1 MKNIRKLVKKIYWD
15 ILHSIAFYPVL
26 ISFVFCLLA
35 IVSISSESLEIIAQL
50 KSSIPYLFI
59 EDYETARTILATL
72 FGGVLSLT
80 VFSFTMVMV
89 VLGQASSNFSPRLL
103 PGLISN
109 KRHQIILGFYI
120 GTLTYV
126 IITLISLGAYG
137 MDSRSLGLST
147 MVAAFFSVL
156 CVGLFVYFI
165 HSISRAIQIHNIITL
180 IYKASDRCLDRI
192 IRKQEESSKITV
204 TEERLEWQV
213 IPVDRSG
220 FYRGFDHS
228 LLPKSLKKQENQI
241 EITAY
246 TSKHIWEGQ
255 DIFRI
260 KGPVTEDEKQSLLFS
275 LMIASDRHE
284 DDSAMGGL
292 VKLMEVAVKALSPG
306 INDPGT
312 AIDSISKIAKLIRKM
327 FRIPS
332 VIVTEVREHALLLI
346 ENQTPAEEVIRTII
360 QPIRY
365 YSEEDMA
372 VLFEL
377 VAALKYIKSTPE
389 ITGKS
394 SEAVQEELNLISDSL
409 KKDPQNKDKKRV
421 LDLLYT

>member
-1 MKNIRKLVKKIYWD
+1 MKTIKKVIKKIYWD

-26 ISFVFCLLA
+26 ISFVFCVLA
-35 IVSISSESLEIIAQL
+35 IVSISSEKLDFIAQL
-50 KSSIPYLFI
+50 KSRIPYLFI

-147 MVAAFFSVL
+147 MVAALFSVL

-180 IYKASDRCLDRI
+180 IYNESDQCLDKI
-192 IRKQEESSKITV
+192 IRKQEDSNNNTFSENT
-204 TEERLEWQV
+204 LEWQI
-213 IPVDRSG
+213 IPINRSG

-228 LLPKSLKKQENQI
+228 LLPKSLKKHKNQI

-246 TSKHIWEGQ
+246 INKHIWEG
-255 DIFRI
+255 DAIFRT
-260 KGPVTEDEKQSLLFS
+260 GGSLTEDEKKSLLFS
-275 LMIASDRHE
+275 VMIASDRHE

-327 FRIPS
+327 FRIPP
-332 VIVTEVREHALLLI
+332 VIITEVRKHDLVLI
-346 ENQTPAEEVIRTII
+346 ENQIPAKEVMRNII
-360 QPIRY
+360 QPIRH
-365 YSEEDMA
+365 YSREDMS
-372 VLFEL
+372 VQYEL
-377 VAALKYIKSTPE
+377 VAALKYIKNTPE
-389 ITGKS
+389 ITGPS
-394 SEAVQEELNLISDSL
+394 REAVDLELNLISDNL
-409 KKDPQNKDKKRV
+409 KKDPTNIDKQRV
-421 LDLLYT
+421 LNLLHT